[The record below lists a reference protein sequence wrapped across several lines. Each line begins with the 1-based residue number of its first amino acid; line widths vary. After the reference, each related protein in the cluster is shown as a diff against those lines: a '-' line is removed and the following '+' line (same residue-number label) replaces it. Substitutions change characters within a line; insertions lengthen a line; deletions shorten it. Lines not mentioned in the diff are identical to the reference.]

1 MNDTRELSSGTNT
14 LTPDGNVEAATA
26 SQDQTEPS
34 ERTTTSAGIISA
46 TTNSALPV
54 DVQNSSKGVRL
65 GGDVAAS
72 ACAFV
77 VAIAVLTWA
86 FADLD

>member
-1 MNDTRELSSGTNT
+1 MTDTRELSSGTNT
-14 LTPDGNVEAATA
+14 LTPDGNIEAAVV

-46 TTNSALPV
+46 ATNSALPV
-54 DVQNSSKGVRL
+54 DAQNSSKGVRV

-77 VAIAVLTWA
+77 VAIAALTWA